1 MVEKRINNTELLGY
15 LGPSGTFS
23 EQAAQKYI
31 DKFDKP
37 LKPVAYNS
45 IYEVI
50 QSVAEDKAKEGIV
63 PIENS
68 VEGSVSTTLDMLADK
83 DIKVRII
90 HEIDLEV
97 KHNLI
102 AKPGAKKQEIDT
114 IYSHPQSLAQCQ
126 KYLRTNFSKAKIFSA
141 DSNARAVVLAKES
154 KGHNVAAIGP
164 QSAAE
169 QWEMEILEKDIQDF
183 ENNQTRFVVISRHPI
198 RRTVKNKTSIVFSTR
213 KDKPGA
219 LYEILGYF
227 TQNSINLTKI
237 ESRPRK
243 QMIGDYLFFVDLE
256 GSDDDPKIE
265 NVLKEIG
272 SICSYFKKLGS
283 YTNQ

>member
-1 MVEKRINNTELLGY
+1 MKIAY
-15 LGPSGTFS
+15 LGPQGTFS
-23 EQAAQKYI
+23 EQAVLLYI
-31 DKFDKP
+31 SKFKKP
-37 LKPVAYNS
+37 LQPIAYNS

-50 QSVAEDKAKEGIV
+50 QAVAEDKAKEGVV

-90 HEIDLEV
+90 HEIDLEI

-102 AKPGAKKQEIDT
+102 VNPGTPKQQIDT

-126 KYLRTNFSKAKIFSA
+126 KYLRNNFPNAKIFSA
-141 DSNARAVVLAKES
+141 DSNARAVVMVKEAQNN
-154 KGHNVAAIGP
+154 NVAAIGP
-164 QSAAE
+164 LSAAR
-169 QWEMEILEKDIQDF
+169 QWQMEVLEKDIQDF

-198 RRTVKNKTSIVFSTR
+198 RRTVKHKTSIVFSTR

-227 TQNSINLTKI
+227 VRNDINLTKI

-243 QMIGDYLFFVDLE
+243 QVIGDYLFFIDLE
-256 GSDDDPKIE
+256 GSDDDKNIE
-265 NVLKEIG
+265 KVLKEIG